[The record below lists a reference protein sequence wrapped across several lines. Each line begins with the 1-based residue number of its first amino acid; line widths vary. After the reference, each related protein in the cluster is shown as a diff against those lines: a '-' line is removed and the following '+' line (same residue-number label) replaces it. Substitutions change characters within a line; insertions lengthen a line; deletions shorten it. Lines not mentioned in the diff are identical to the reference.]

1 MRNQSF
7 RGLRTDTMTNNE
19 TRKELRI
26 KCEQAIRDCDQ
37 TLAFMDATV
46 ERKYKSQKYQYS
58 KDEKKME
65 TEMLWQSEL
74 QMFEIM
80 KLVKET
86 VEQQE

>member
-1 MRNQSF
+1 
-7 RGLRTDTMTNNE
+7 MTNNE
-19 TRKELRI
+19 MRKELRL
-26 KCEQAIRDCDQ
+26 KCEKAIKDCDQ
-37 TLAFMDATV
+37 TLSILDAMV
-46 ERKYKSQKYQYS
+46 EKKYKYQKYQYS

-65 TEMLWQSEL
+65 TEMLWQNER